1 MQDWFYVQSATYG
14 SYYISVEINGYD
26 VYKVALS
33 YYNPDTNMV
42 DYPTDETTTGN
53 KAYARRRYKQL
64 MKRAEENFYGWNCGI
79 ENPTW
84 EFNQSDWKS
93 TQKYIFSSS
102 MPSKSNYQFKWIDD
116 TYLGGNMIGVYG
128 QLANGD
134 YFYTNDSIDGVW
146 FLNANPAEMLEY
158 WTDDYW
164 YDWLK
169 EHEVGG
175 LDGKEFYKFWIDLF
189 KYCKKTGFELSTYED
204 LDYAIKEFAKYI

>member
-26 VYKVALS
+26 VYKVTLS
-33 YYNPDTNMV
+33 YYNPENNLV
-42 DYPTDETTTGN
+42 NYPTDETTTGN
-53 KAYARRRYKQL
+53 KIYARKRYKQL
-64 MKRAEENFYGWNCGI
+64 MKRAEEDLYGWNYGI

-84 EFNQSDWKS
+84 EFNQSDWGSIKE
-93 TQKYIFSSS
+93 YIFSSS
-102 MPSKSNYQFKWIDD
+102 KLSKSR
-116 TYLGGNMIGVYG
+116 
-128 QLANGD
+128 D

-169 EHEVGG
+169 EHEVGS

-204 LDYAIKEFAKYI
+204 LDYAIEEFAKYI

>member
-26 VYKVALS
+26 VYKVTLS
-33 YYNPDTNMV
+33 YYNPENNLV
-42 DYPTDETTTGN
+42 NYPTDETTTGN
-53 KAYARRRYKQL
+53 KIYARKRYKQL
-64 MKRAEENFYGWNCGI
+64 MKRAEEDLYGWNYGI

-84 EFNQSDWKS
+84 EFNQSDWGSIKE
-93 TQKYIFSSS
+93 YIFSSS
-102 MPSKSNYQFKWIDD
+102 KLSKSNYQFKWIDD
-116 TYLGGNMIGVYG
+116 IYLGGNMIGVYG

-134 YFYTNDSIDGVW
+134 YFYTNDSVDGVW

-169 EHEVGG
+169 EHEVSG

>member
-26 VYKVALS
+26 VYKVTLS
-33 YYNPDTNMV
+33 YYNPENNLV
-42 DYPTDETTTGN
+42 NYPTDETTTGN
-53 KAYARRRYKQL
+53 KIYARKRYKQL
-64 MKRAEENFYGWNCGI
+64 MKRAEEDLYGWNYGI

-84 EFNQSDWKS
+84 EFNQSDWGSIKE
-93 TQKYIFSSS
+93 YIFSSS
-102 MPSKSNYQFKWIDD
+102 KPSKSNYQFKWIAD

-146 FLNANPAEMLEY
+146 FLNANPTEMLEY

-169 EHEVGG
+169 EHEVRG
-175 LDGKEFYKFWIDLF
+175 LDGKEFYKFWIDVF

-204 LDYAIKEFAKYI
+204 LDYAIEEFAKYI